1 MIHLA
6 VGVLAIS
13 LTCVFLVVLS
23 LVGSGAPRV
32 DRLFVVGTAM
42 ALPLSTVFVAYVKAQ
57 RL

>member
-6 VGVLAIS
+6 LGVLAIS

-23 LVGSGAPRV
+23 LVGSDAPRV
-32 DRLFVVGTAM
+32 DGMFIVGTA
-42 ALPLSTVFVAYVKAQ
+42 AAVPLSTVFLAYVRAQ